1 MQQFPLVWKEAYNE
15 DLRKKGRLRKWMEPM
30 YPDVRISV
38 LDEIYIAG
46 LQDHLLITYNAATRT
61 WRKHEFQ
68 RPAHR
73 IAADSKKDAAS
84 KNRWS
89 DTGGN
94 KANAYTTS
102 SMNAGCGQCG
112 KQGAWIDGATK
123 ANTDEWIDNHK
134 ETSTD
139 AWIDYRKRKTKTD
152 EWMEYHQ
159 RKSGSDARFDGA
171 KDVSECSTINNTCK
185 NSDVRAESTQS
196 IGIEG
201 ENSDSHD
208 WIAFVRTLETQ
219 RTVTRKEQLEAP
231 AQPQLPPQQRAA
243 ICKESIV
250 TIPRPSDVPFPCFW
264 PFQ

>member
-1 MQQFPLVWKEAYNE
+1 M
-15 DLRKKGRLRKWMEPM
+15 R
-30 YPDVRISV
+30 
-38 LDEIYIAG
+38 
-46 LQDHLLITYNAATRT
+46 
-61 WRKHEFQ
+61 
-68 RPAHR
+68 
-73 IAADSKKDAAS
+73 DAA
-84 KNRWS
+84 NAV
-89 DTGGN
+89 N
-94 KANAYTTS
+94 KARGLTGRQKQIL
-102 SMNAGCGQCG
+102 MNGSIIIKKQVLTRGSITVKEKQRRMFLLVCLSLMESPLPTQWQWQCASE
-112 KQGAWIDGATK
+112 Q
-123 ANTDEWIDNHK
+123 
-134 ETSTD
+134 
-139 AWIDYRKRKTKTD
+139 
-152 EWMEYHQ
+152 
-159 RKSGSDARFDGA
+159 KSGA

>member
-201 ENSDSHD
+201 ENSDSSDEYYCSNLHPND
-208 WIAFVRTLETQ
+208 LDLIVSEFACSISFIFTIGSPSS
-219 RTVTRKEQLEAP
+219 AP
-231 AQPQLPPQQRAA
+231 WRRSAQ
-243 ICKESIV
+243 
-250 TIPRPSDVPFPCFW
+250 
-264 PFQ
+264 